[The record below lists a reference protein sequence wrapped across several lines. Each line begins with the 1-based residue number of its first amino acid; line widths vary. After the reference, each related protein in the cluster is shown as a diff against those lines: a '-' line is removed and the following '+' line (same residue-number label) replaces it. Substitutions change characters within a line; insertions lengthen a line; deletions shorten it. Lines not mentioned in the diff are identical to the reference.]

1 MKKEKADL
9 PPLSKSASEIP
20 PSGIRKFFEIAAQ
33 MKDVISLG
41 VGEPDF
47 VTPWTIREAAIY
59 SVEKGETNYTSN
71 YGLPQLRKAISEHL
85 QRMYGVSYDHETEI
99 VVTVGVSEGLD
110 LAMRTILNPG
120 DEVLLPEPCYV
131 SYRPCISLSGGIA
144 IGVETSAADDFAVQV
159 EQLEAK
165 LTAKTKAILLGFPS
179 NPTGATMSAA
189 GLQKIV
195 DFACQH
201 NLYIVSDEIY
211 DRLVYDDTHVCIA
224 SLNGAR
230 ERTILLNG
238 FSKAYAM
245 TGWRVGYACAP
256 EEVLKVM
263 VKIHSYTSLCAPIT
277 AQKAALDALKYGEPV
292 VLEMVAEYGRRRRL
306 IVNGLNQIGLKCHMP
321 NGAFYAFPNVAST
334 GLTSEEFCER
344 LLFEEHVAVVPGT
357 AFGGGGRN
365 HVRCSYATSYE
376 KIDLALQRIQNFV
389 ERLPSPNKL
398 STGTASR

>member
-1 MKKEKADL
+1 MKNEAAGL

-33 MKDVISLG
+33 MKDVVSLG

-47 VTPWTIREAAIY
+47 VTPWTIREGAIY

-71 YGLPQLRKAISEHL
+71 YGLPQLRKAVADHL
-85 QRMYGVSYDHETEI
+85 QRLYEVRYDHETEI

-131 SYRPCISLSGGIA
+131 SYGPCVTLSGGTA
-144 IGVETSAADDFAVQV
+144 VGVKTSAADGFAVNV
-159 EQLEAK
+159 ERLEEK
-165 LTAKTKAILLGFPS
+165 VTARTKAILLGFPS

-195 DFACQH
+195 DFACRH

-211 DRLVYDDTHVCIA
+211 DRLVYDDKHVCIA
-224 SLNGAR
+224 SLKGAR

-256 EEVLKVM
+256 VDILKVM
-263 VKIHSYTSLCAPIT
+263 LKIHSYTTLCAPIT
-277 AQKAALDALKYGEPV
+277 AQKAAIDALKYGEPL

-306 IVNGLNQIGLKCHMP
+306 IVNGLNQIGLQCHMP
-321 NGAFYAFPNVAST
+321 AGAFYAFPNVSAT
-334 GLTSEEFCER
+334 GLSSEEFCER

-357 AFGGGGRN
+357 AFGAGGEN
-365 HVRCSYATSYE
+365 HVRCSYATSPE
-376 KIDLALQRIQNFV
+376 KIDLALQRMQSFV
-389 ERLPSPNKL
+389 QRLNSHNKM
-398 STGTASR
+398 STGTTSR